1 MIAIVTS
8 GTSSI
13 GMATARRLKVA
24 GAEVAIAA
32 RHSGE
37 DVSADL
43 GATWF
48 ECDVSDEEQVAA
60 LMEGAVGAFGGLDI
74 IVSSAGA
81 NTPHH
86 PLTESRREGFD
97 LGYSVNALGVAPCI
111 KHGTG
116 QTDNGERIVNISS
129 IGDITGVARM
139 TPYVASKW
147 AIVGITKIAAIELAH
162 AGSG

>member
-1 MIAIVTS
+1 M
-8 GTSSI
+8 
-13 GMATARRLKVA
+13 A

-37 DVSADL
+37 DVAADL

-60 LMEGAVGAFGGLDI
+60 LMEGVVGAFGGLDI
-74 IVSSAGA
+74 IVSCAGA
-81 NTPHH
+81 NTPRH
-86 PLTESRREGFD
+86 PLTESRREDFD
-97 LGYSVNALGVAPCI
+97 LDYSVNALGVAPCI
-111 KHGTG
+111 EHGTG
-116 QTDNGERIVNISS
+116 QMNNGRRIVNISS
-129 IGDITGVARM
+129 IGGITGVARM

-147 AIVGITKIAAIELAH
+147 AIVGITKTAAIELAH